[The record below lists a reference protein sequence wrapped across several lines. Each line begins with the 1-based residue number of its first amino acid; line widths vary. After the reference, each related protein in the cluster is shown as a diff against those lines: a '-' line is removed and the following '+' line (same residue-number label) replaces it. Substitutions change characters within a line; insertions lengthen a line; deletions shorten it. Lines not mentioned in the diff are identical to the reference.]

1 MHHSRLVGGLAA
13 LAVLLILCGAP
24 AAGAASL
31 PLVWSGD
38 LSTADSAGFTSVA
51 TGPDGAVYAA
61 GYGERNDA
69 GTTSS
74 LLLVKYVDTGATM
87 SQAWVVMP
95 AGAYTAAAEVAVDA
109 SGNVIV
115 AGTQGPM
122 AFHGAG
128 SDIVVLKFSPAGDLL
143 WKATYDGAPHRSDYV
158 KDLALDADGNAVV
171 VGASAGGR
179 TGRDYITVKFLA
191 DGSRAWARRYAGP
204 SDFDEARS
212 VAVDPKGNVYVTGQ
226 SRIPASKPGVSGPP
240 RVVTISYSPTGVRRW
255 IILDRRKS
263 ASSGSA
269 IMYCGVEGA
278 KGVVLAGW
286 RYSGRPATGHTVFTK
301 YTLGGRVIWSRTP
314 NGGTRWDEWP
324 EDAALDATGA
334 PVAAGI
340 RQQPGIAGV
349 AHRRLGDRRRGLAQ
363 LVHQRV
369 RQPRLGRVR
378 IRRCRRGR
386 SRARRRRHGV
396 GRDGRDGRHADHV
409 PGPLQP
415 GLAGDG
421 PARLRRRTAARP
433 PRTPARRSPS
443 APTACTPSDGRAAR
457 PATRTPCCSSSRR
470 SERPRPARR
479 RAAGRADGAGGR
491 QSLPPR
497 RRLQRP

>member
-13 LAVLLILCGAP
+13 LAVLLILSTAP

-61 GYGERNDA
+61 GYGARNDA

-74 LLLVKYVDTGATM
+74 LLLVKYVDTGATV

-95 AGAYTAAAEVAVDA
+95 AGAYMTAAKVAVDA
-109 SGNVIV
+109 SGDVIV

-128 SDIVVLKFSPAGDLL
+128 SDIVVLRFSPAGDLL

-158 KDLALDADGNAVV
+158 KDLAVDERGNAVV

-179 TGRDYITVKFLA
+179 TGRDYITVKFLT
-191 DGSRAWARRYAGP
+191 DGSRAWARRYAGT

-212 VAVDPKGNVYVTGQ
+212 VAVDSRGNVYVTGQ
-226 SRIPASKPGVSGPP
+226 SRVPARKPGVSGPP
-240 RVVTISYSPTGVRRW
+240 RVVTISYSPTGARRW
-255 IILDRRKS
+255 IILDRRRS
-263 ASSGSA
+263 ASSGST

-278 KGVVLAGW
+278 KGVILAGW

-314 NGGTRWDEWP
+314 NGATRWDEWP

-340 RQQPGIAGV
+340 RQQPGMAAWLTGVSAVGGEAWHSSFTSAFDNPDWAEFGSIAV
-349 AHRRLGDRRRGLAQ
+349 AAD
-363 LVHQRV
+363 
-369 RQPRLGRVR
+369 GRVLAAGNTASGEMAEMGDMPTTFLVR
-378 IRRCRRGR
+378 YSPAWPMTAPLDYVGNGSATTADACTAVAIG
-386 SRARRRRHGV
+386 ANGMYAV
-396 GRDGRDGRHADHV
+396 GRQGSTT
-409 PGPLQP
+409 
-415 GLAGDG
+415 GD
-421 PARLRRRTAARP
+421 
-433 PRTPARRSPS
+433 
-443 APTACTPSDGRAAR
+443 SDAV
-457 PATRTPCCSSSRR
+457 
-470 SERPRPARR
+470 
-479 RAAGRADGAGGR
+479 
-491 QSLPPR
+491 L
-497 RRLQRP
+497 LKF